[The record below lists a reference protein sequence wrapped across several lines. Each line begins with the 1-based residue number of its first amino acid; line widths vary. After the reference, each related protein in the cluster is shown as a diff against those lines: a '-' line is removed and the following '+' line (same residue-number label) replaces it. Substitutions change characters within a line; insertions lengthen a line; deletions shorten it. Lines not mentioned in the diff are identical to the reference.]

1 MELVLNKCYGGYGL
15 SHAAKM
21 KILEKKGIT
30 VFPYLNVKTD
40 DFEKS
45 KYKKI
50 SDQTLEEIGQS
61 YPYVAYFQNDPV
73 QDEIVVDWMD
83 KNRADYKG
91 FDFDDL
97 ERFDKELVETVKEL
111 GDKSGGK
118 FAYLEVVEIPD
129 GASFEISDYDGI
141 ETAHFGFQTGSV

>member
-1 MELVLNKCYGGYGL
+1 MELVLNKCYGGYDL

-30 VFPYLNVKTD
+30 IFPYLNVKTA
-40 DFEKS
+40 DFGKS

-50 SDQTLEEIGQS
+50 SDQALEEIGQS
-61 YPYVAYFQNDPV
+61 YPYVAYFQIDPG

-83 KNRADYKG
+83 KNYADYKD
-91 FDFDDL
+91 FDFYGV

-111 GDKSGGK
+111 GDKSGGRFSK
-118 FAYLEVVEIPD
+118 LKVFEIPD